1 MATNLIQSGARMTYA
16 NSTGSDISS
25 GDLVP
30 VGATFG
36 IAAGDIDNGDSG
48 ELIMEGVFEIP
59 ADDSAAISQG
69 TPVYYV
75 TSTGEASP
83 TAEDQKYIGIAW
95 AAKAETG
102 TTVKVKIGCGYHPT
116 VDEVA

>member
-69 TPVYYV
+69 NPVYYV